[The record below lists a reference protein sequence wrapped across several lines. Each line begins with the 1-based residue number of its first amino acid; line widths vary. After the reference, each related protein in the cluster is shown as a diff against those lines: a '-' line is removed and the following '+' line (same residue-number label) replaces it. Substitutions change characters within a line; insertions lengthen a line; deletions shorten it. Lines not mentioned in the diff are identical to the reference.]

1 MKKFLKSLKYLL
13 PFLGSFLAT
22 LGGQGVKELR
32 RVVLPI
38 ILSIVGAISL
48 QSYWGILMGT
58 VGISFAI
65 GYGIPSYS
73 FGSVVTG
80 KIIIAEIHDEGS
92 ALGKFWYNLL
102 NYNHSL
108 ADIFTRGS
116 VGILQ
121 CMSGLV
127 CPILKENWLMYFI
140 GCAFIMIGQT
150 VFSYRGWGFIP
161 FRGKELLYSD
171 LLNYG
176 CIFIGYFLMLII

>member
-13 PFLGSFLAT
+13 PFVGSFLAT

-32 RVVLPI
+32 RIVLPI
-38 ILSIVGAISL
+38 ILSIVGALSL

-65 GYGIPSYS
+65 GYGIPS
-73 FGSVVTG
+73 FNAATMSVT
-80 KIIIAEIHDEGS
+80 DEGS
-92 ALGKFWYNLL
+92 TLGRFWYYHL
-102 NYNHSL
+102 NGNHKL

-121 CMSGLV
+121 CLSGLV

-176 CIFIGYFLMLII
+176 CIFIGFTLMLI